1 MGRSRDLA
9 DGTLAELNVDS
20 NTLAVDA
27 TNNRVGIGTASPTE
41 KLDVVVD
48 STTSSRVHTDLGGT
62 SSKYVSWN
70 IDSGET
76 YDDSRSILYF
86 NHSGTVGATLQ
97 TSYRTG
103 TGITD
108 GLVIRTHE
116 ASPITLLTNNA
127 ERMRIDSS
135 GNVLVNTTGTG
146 SYLDGK
152 IIAIASGTSPA
163 LTVKNL
169 STNQFVASFWNNGT
183 TGNNIIQQFITETS
197 PSVRGSITYNR
208 GGGVIAFNTSSDYRL
223 KENIVDLPNSLE
235 TISKLKPRQFDWKE
249 TGNTTTG
256 FIAHELAEICPHAVN
271 GDKDAVDSDG
281 NPVYQGVDASK
292 LVPLLTAALQE
303 AITKIE
309 TLEARVATLES
320 A

>member
-27 TNNRVGIGTASPTE
+27 TNNRVGIGTSSPSN
-41 KLDVVVD
+41 KLQIYD
-48 STTSSRVHTDLGGT
+48 STATSTTFKANTLLNVSSNGSGADATINLTDGVANNAVISQL
-62 SSKYVSWN
+62 
-70 IDSGET
+70 SGQ
-76 YDDSRSILYF
+76 LLF
-86 NHSGTVGATLQ
+86 
-97 TSYRTG
+97 G
-103 TGITD
+103 TGA
-108 GLVIRTHE
+108 G
-116 ASPITLLTNNA
+116 AP

-208 GGGVIAFNTSSDYRL
+208 SGGVIAFNTSSDYRL

-271 GDKDAVDSDG
+271 GDKDDVDSDG

-309 TLEARVATLES
+309 SLETEMITVKSRLDALES